1 MLPATIR
8 MKIRLFSLAVV
19 ASAALLLSGCKKEG
33 DSTQSGTQASVAAA
47 ARAASALK
55 TEPPLVSEC
64 EPGVRGGRLV
74 IATFGDPKT
83 FNPITENESSSR
95 DIIRLLFVSLVDFDW
110 ATEKVKPSLAHAWS
124 VEPDQKTW
132 TFQLRKGVQWSDGHP
147 LTADDVVFTWND
159 VVYNPHIVNVTRDLF
174 TIDGKIF
181 QVSKVDDHTVRVV
194 TPDIYAPFLEY
205 FGGVAILPKHKLAKA
220 VAEKKFESA
229 YGINTSP
236 AELVGSGP
244 YKLKQYKAGEFTLL
258 ERNPLYFVQD
268 KAGTQLP
275 YFDNLIYSVVP
286 DMSAMSL
293 RFLAG
298 ESDIHENVRPDE
310 YERFKAGADS
320 GKFKLESLG
329 VGPERAFFWFNLN
342 TNRAAQLEVSV
353 EPSGVE
359 IIVEKRKLQK
369 LPEVKRVFMGK
380 QSISAKVGSGTEQ
393 SREIVL
399 SEGMALPITV
409 KFEGATLTLKDPSN
423 SPKLTAKPLVNSNK
437 LRWFANP
444 KFRQAMQ
451 HAVDR
456 PSILKSIYAGR
467 AELAHGYNSPA
478 LKRWHNSGVPQ
489 YAYDPA
495 RARAL
500 LKEIGIEDRNG
511 DGTLEDAEGTP
522 IEFELNTNVGNN
534 VREKVAIF
542 VQADLKKLGIK
553 LNYRPVD
560 FNALVT
566 KIDDTF
572 DYECILLG
580 LGGGGTDPASSLNVL
595 KSDGFTHFWFPMQKQ
610 PATTWEARVDKLMN
624 DQLKTLKYEERKALY
639 DEVQMILSTELPFI
653 YTVAQHNFAAYRK
666 DLGNIRPT
674 VLSRYRV
681 TWNAEELYLRK
692 K

>member
-1 MLPATIR
+1 MKTLSLP
-8 MKIRLFSLAVV
+8 LAS
-19 ASAALLLSGCKKEG
+19 ALGAALLLAACKKSE
-33 DSTQSGTQASVAAA
+33 TP
-47 ARAASALK
+47 AASGSSTGSPGAPATAKPLAD
-55 TEPPLVSEC
+55 PPQIADC
-64 EPGVRGGRLV
+64 EPGTRGGRLV

-95 DIIRLLFVSLVDFDW
+95 DIIRLLFLSLVEFDW
-110 ATEKVKPSLAHAWS
+110 QTEQVKPGLAHAWA

-132 TFQLRKGVQWSDGHP
+132 TFKLRKGVKWSDGQP

-159 VVYNPHIVNVTRDLF
+159 VIYNPHIINVTRDLF

-181 QVSKVDDHTVRVV
+181 TVSKVDDHTVRVV

-205 FGGVAILPKHKLAKA
+205 FGGVPILPKHKLAQA

-229 YGINTSP
+229 YGINTP
-236 AELVGSGP
+236 ADQLVGSGP

-258 ERNPLYFVQD
+258 ERNPLYHVQD

-310 YERFKAGADS
+310 FDRFKAGADA

-342 TNRAAQLEVSV
+342 TNAAAQLQFAVDAPKAEL
-353 EPSGVE
+353 
-359 IIVEKRKLQK
+359 IVEKRKLQK
-369 LPEVKRVFMGK
+369 LPDTHRVFMGAVDL
-380 QSISAKVGSGTEQ
+380 SLKVGGGPEQ
-393 SREIVL
+393 KKTVTL
-399 SEGMALPITV
+399 AHGMALPVTV
-409 KFEGATLTLKDPSN
+409 KFDGATVTISGAGN
-423 SPKLTAKPLVNSNK
+423 AATIAAKPLVDPK
-437 LRWFANP
+437 KFRWFSQP

-456 PSILKSIYAGR
+456 PSIIKSIYAGR

-478 LKRWHNSGVPQ
+478 LKRWHNPKVPE

-511 DGTLEDAEGTP
+511 DGVLEDAQGNLV
-522 IEFELNTNVGNN
+522 EFELNTNVGNN
-534 VREKVAIF
+534 TREKVAVFI
-542 VQADLKKLGIK
+542 QSDLKKLGVK
-553 LNYRPVD
+553 LNFKPID
-560 FNALVT
+560 FNALVS
-566 KIDDTF
+566 KIDDSF

-580 LGGGGTDPASSLNVL
+580 LAGGGTDPASSLNVL

-610 PATTWEARVDKLMN
+610 PATPWEARVDKLMN
-624 DQLKTLKYEERKALY
+624 DQLKILKPEDRKQLY

-653 YTVAQHNFAAYRK
+653 YTIQPLSFAAYRK
-666 DLGNIRPT
+666 DLGNVRPT
-674 VLSRYRV
+674 VLSNYRV
-681 TWNAEELYLRK
+681 TWNAEELYLK
-692 K
+692 KK

>member
-1 MLPATIR
+1 MTR
-8 MKIRLFSLAVV
+8 MKTSSLCLAV
-19 ASAALLLSGCKKEG
+19 AAVVTLLFTGCKKEE
-33 DSTQSGTQASVAAA
+33 AAPPGGKPGA
-47 ARAASALK
+47 AKGAVL
-55 TEPPLVSEC
+55 TEPPLVSDC
-64 EPGVRGGRLV
+64 TPGTRGGRLV

-110 ATEKVKPSLAHAWS
+110 QSEQVKPGLAHAWS
-124 VEPDQKTW
+124 VEPDGKTW
-132 TFQLRKGVQWSDGHP
+132 TFKLRKGVKWSDGQP

-159 VVYNPHIVNVTRDLF
+159 VIYNPHIINVTRDLF

-181 QVSKVDDHTVRVV
+181 AVSKVDDLTVRVV
-194 TPDIYAPFLEY
+194 TPDIYAPFVEY
-205 FGGVAILPKHKLAKA
+205 FGGVAILPKHKLAQA
-220 VAEKKFESA
+220 VAEKKFEST
-229 YGINTSP
+229 YGINTP
-236 AELVGSGP
+236 PEQLVGSGP

-268 KAGTQLP
+268 KTGTQLP
-275 YFDNLIYSVVP
+275 YLDNLIYSVVP

-293 RFLAG
+293 RFLSG

-342 TNRAAQLEVSV
+342 TNAAAQLQFSVDVPGAEVV
-353 EPSGVE
+353 
-359 IIVEKRKLQK
+359 VEKRKLQK
-369 LPEVKRVFMGK
+369 LPDLKRVFMGALDVSLK
-380 QSISAKVGSGTEQ
+380 AGAGPEQ
-393 SREIVL
+393 KKTITITP
-399 SEGMALPITV
+399 GAALPITV
-409 KFEGATLTLKDPSN
+409 KFDGATLTIKDPAN
-423 SPKLTAKPLVNSNK
+423 AATVVAKLLVDAKK
-437 LRWFANP
+437 MRWFANT

-456 PSILKSIYAGR
+456 PSIIKSIYASR

-478 LKRWHNSGVPQ
+478 LKRWHNSAVPQ

-511 DGTLEDAEGTP
+511 DGTLEDAQGNL

-542 VQADLKKLGIK
+542 VQSDLKKLGIK
-553 LNYRPVD
+553 LNFRPVD

-572 DYECILLG
+572 DYDCILLG

-595 KSDGFTHFWFPMQKQ
+595 KSDGFTHFWFPMQKR
-610 PATTWEARVDKLMN
+610 PATAWEARVDKLMN
-624 DQLKTLKYEERKALY
+624 DQLKTLKFEERKALY
-639 DEVQMILSTELPFI
+639 DEVQSILSTELPFI
-653 YTVAQHNFAAYRK
+653 YTVAQHNFAAYRA
-666 DLGNIRPT
+666 DLGNVRPT
-674 VLSRYRV
+674 VLSSYRV
-681 TWNAEELYLRK
+681 TWNAEELYLK
-692 K
+692 KK